1 MIIEL
6 NPVDLLENT
15 FDYAYRKSD
24 FENAEVFKIRL
35 VEHINKIKNVLDADI
50 DNLSDEEFFKLLVSI
65 YYIRLDNNDYL
76 KLFSKKYNKN
86 YTCIAII
93 PTTMTFTD
101 ICKEGRGNSFDW
113 WEQKYQLQ
121 YMVAVSNEIKLD
133 ENKVYSKKEIKQL
146 VSDNTIIL
154 LNQETKTIEEDELTF
169 IEESVE
175 YLPINFDFDEN
186 GNIMSGFIL
195 DNYDLYMEILR
206 EKFTKAK
213 IYNDMQKY
221 ISYLRDD
228 IKHII
233 NCDDNISQLCKEYY
247 EKEGIKSS
255 LDVLQRR
262 IK

>member
-1 MIIEL
+1 
-6 NPVDLLENT
+6 
-15 FDYAYRKSD
+15 
-24 FENAEVFKIRL
+24 
-35 VEHINKIKNVLDADI
+35 
-50 DNLSDEEFFKLLVSI
+50 
-65 YYIRLDNNDYL
+65 
-76 KLFSKKYNKN
+76 
-86 YTCIAII
+86 
-93 PTTMTFTD
+93 MTFTD